1 MKNYYELLEVNP
13 KASKEIIEKAYKVL
27 IKQCHPDGYIGEE
40 KVFAEEKTRELNEA
54 YHILSDDFLRS
65 QYDLELQKQENN
77 QKSNR
82 FQNNINTRQNY
93 NNKQEGQQYQGP
105 QQEIKQH
112 KVGSFMAMVDVFNAV
127 FKKRKNGPKIPKQLK
142 REDWLAGVITIA
154 IVLILGIILW
164 FIPATNGFIR
174 SLNPFS

>member
-77 QKSNR
+77 QKPNR

-93 NNKQEGQQYQGP
+93 NNKQEGQQYQEP

>member
-93 NNKQEGQQYQGP
+93 NNKQEGQQY
-105 QQEIKQH
+105 